1 VVEAGWVEAVV
12 EAGWEEEEEEE
23 EAVVVE
29 EVEEANLASALGTA
43 PEPVGKRG
51 RRGEHMRA
59 RTGAAPVP
67 GPMLA
72 QSAGDLWGSR
82 GDLGGVSA
90 GDLWGSREELDGA
103 HLGAPS
109 CAVRLR
115 LHSVAPPSLAPHT
128 APNMARPPHVAP
140 HAAPNMAPPSLDSVS
155 SLGSPTLDSPT
166 TRSLIEQW
174 MDSVG
179 LAGVNATD

>member
-1 VVEAGWVEAVV
+1 VEA
-12 EAGWEEEEEEE
+12 
-23 EAVVVE
+23 
-29 EVEEANLASALGTA
+29 ANLASASGTA

-128 APNMARPPHVAP
+128 APNMARPPHVPPHAAPNMARPPHVAP

-179 LAGVNATD
+179 LAGVKAAD

>member
-1 VVEAGWVEAVV
+1 M
-12 EAGWEEEEEEE
+12 
-23 EAVVVE
+23 
-29 EVEEANLASALGTA
+29 
-43 PEPVGKRG
+43 
-51 RRGEHMRA
+51 HA

-82 GDLGGVSA
+82 GD
-90 GDLWGSREELDGA
+90 LDGA

-115 LHSVAPPSLAPHT
+115 LHSVAPPSLAPH
-128 APNMARPPHVAP
+128 
-140 HAAPNMAPPSLDSVS
+140 AAPNMAPPSLDSE

-179 LAGVNATD
+179 LAGVNAKLIEPDCLTDCAHCTLIGLPLGSGAPLIATDCH